1 MLVDEH
7 ELDQILAN
15 LPTEDGEQVSL
26 SQLLDLVRAQ
36 VRSIRQGKVAPLD
49 LHLGD
54 DEAWA
59 RSKAL
64 FLDSVM
70 DQVPLSQSAFGGELV
85 CFQCQGQSCNHG
97 LPTRPDEVFI
107 RYTPNGKPLFQS
119 FSDVV
124 LREQPK
130 LADKLF
136 GSSSTLITYVIS
148 DPQAKDPLLPEVK
161 QQSER
166 TLIGVLHIG
175 FLRSD
180 ALSTEV
186 RTAVS
191 VVMFEFGGRYELQV
205 VGLNELS
212 LECIRALPDS
222 DHLKMLETAFRSARR
237 KIKRL
242 MRQRRANIAN
252 QKMSPIAILNQL
264 GAVMR
269 RINARGQ
276 SRTHHAKKR
285 HAQGGRPTGQ
295 AFRDARQVTPVH
307 LLFDERRRTYV
318 VLGRRSRAHLFS
330 ARGKHV
336 TSIRLQQG
344 ELERKKSSG
353 RWRATSTEDFARFSS
368 MLPRD

>member
-1 MLVDEH
+1 MLVEEH
-7 ELDQILAN
+7 ELHQILAN
-15 LPTEDGEQVSL
+15 LPTGDGEKASL
-26 SQLLDLVRAQ
+26 SHLLDILRAQ
-36 VRSIRQGKVAPLD
+36 VRSVQHDKVAPLD

-59 RSKAL
+59 RAKAV
-64 FLDSVM
+64 FLDSVI
-70 DQVPLSQSAFGGELV
+70 DQVPLSHSAFGGELV

-97 LPTRPDEVFI
+97 LPTRPDDVFI

-124 LREQPK
+124 LKEQPQ

-148 DPQAKDPLLPEVK
+148 DPQAVDPLLPEVK
-161 QQSER
+161 QRSKR

-175 FLRSD
+175 FLRSE
-180 ALSTEV
+180 ALSPEA
-186 RTAVS
+186 RSAVS
-191 VVMFEFGGRYELQV
+191 VVMFEIGGRYELQV
-205 VGLNELS
+205 VGLNELA
-212 LECIRALPDS
+212 LERIRGLPDS
-222 DHLKMLETAFRSARR
+222 DHLKMLETAFRAARR

-242 MRQRRANIAN
+242 MRQRRAHIAD
-252 QKMSPIAILNQL
+252 QQMSPIAILNQL
-264 GAVMR
+264 GSVMR

-276 SRTHHAKKR
+276 SRTRHAKKR

-295 AFRDARQVTPVH
+295 AFRDARQVTPPR

-318 VLGRRSRAHLFS
+318 VLGRRSRAHLFTE
-330 ARGKHV
+330 RGKHV

-344 ELERKKSSG
+344 ELERKKNIG
-353 RWRATSTEDFARFSS
+353 RWRATSTDDFAHFLSI
-368 MLPRD
+368 LPRV

>member
-7 ELDQILAN
+7 ELHQILAN
-15 LPTEDGEQVSL
+15 LPTDDGDKASL
-26 SQLLDLVRAQ
+26 SRLLDLLRSQ
-36 VRSIRQGKVAPLD
+36 VSRSQQDEVASLD

-59 RSKAL
+59 RSKAA
-64 FLDSVM
+64 FIDSVT
-70 DQVPLSQSAFGGELV
+70 DNVPICQSAFGGKLV
-85 CFQCQGQSCNHG
+85 CLQCQGQSCNHG
-97 LPTRPDEVFI
+97 LPTRSDDVFI

-119 FSDVV
+119 FPDVV

-148 DPQAKDPLLPEVK
+148 DPQAVDPLLPEVK
-161 QQSER
+161 QQAQR

-175 FLRSD
+175 FLRSE
-180 ALSTEV
+180 ALSTEE
-186 RTAVS
+186 RSALS
-191 VVMFEFGGRYELQV
+191 VVMFEIGGRYELQV

-212 LECIRALPDS
+212 LARIRALPDS

-242 MRQRRANIAN
+242 MRQRRAHIAD

-264 GAVMR
+264 GAMMR

-276 SRTHHAKKR
+276 SRTRHAKKR
-285 HAQGGRPTGQ
+285 HAQGNRPTGQ
-295 AFRDARQVTPVH
+295 AFRDARQVTPAH

-318 VLGRRSRAHLFS
+318 VLGRRSRAHLFTE
-330 ARGKHV
+330 RGKHV

-344 ELERKKSSG
+344 ELERKKNIG
-353 RWRATSTEDFARFSS
+353 RWRATNAEDFDRFSS